1 MKKCIIIAVVLF
13 SSFGLKASAQVVCP
27 DAYVCVPVCPVG
39 YTCTPIIPTGEAT
52 STFVS
57 QLQNQI
63 GQLQAL
69 VDGLN
74 QVYSTPVV
82 VQPVQSSP
90 VVGSVPQPT
99 QTVGNVP
106 DNSPSFSVG
115 SEICRGDVGGS
126 GNLGFVPISTS
137 GTFTNGKIYFTGVNN
152 HFGYTFTY
160 QNILDK
166 DAQWYYTSPND
177 DTTGLL
183 FSPDSYTYTWNLD
196 DSSGSGSFVVSPCS
210 Q

>member
-115 SEICRGDVGGS
+115 SEICRGDVRIWQSWFCTHFNQWNIHKWKNLFHGS
-126 GNLGFVPISTS
+126 KQPFRLYIHLPE
-137 GTFTNGKIYFTGVNN
+137 Y
-152 HFGYTFTY
+152 
-160 QNILDK
+160 
-166 DAQWYYTSPND
+166 P
-177 DTTGLL
+177 
-183 FSPDSYTYTWNLD
+183 
-196 DSSGSGSFVVSPCS
+196 
-210 Q
+210 